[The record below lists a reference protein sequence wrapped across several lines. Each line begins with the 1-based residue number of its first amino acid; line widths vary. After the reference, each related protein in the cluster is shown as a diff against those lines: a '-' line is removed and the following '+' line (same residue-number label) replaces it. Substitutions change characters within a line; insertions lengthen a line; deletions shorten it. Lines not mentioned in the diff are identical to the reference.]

1 MRQSRSVLRPEG
13 NRSWLPLLLLV
24 VGLLLLVFH
33 EAGYLTPLENALHYV
48 LDPLQRITS
57 NVFEGTG
64 GLFQTVRT
72 VRELRAQVDELQQE
86 VNTLRVEN
94 ARLREYEAETQ
105 QLRTMLNFVSEYPI
119 STYLGAEI
127 VDREGNETFPGGDVI
142 GTDPNPYLR
151 YATIN
156 VGAQQGVE
164 TGMPVV
170 SGGAGLVG
178 RVSDVGPRTAKVQ
191 LLTDSESAVAGL
203 LQTSRAT
210 GLVEGEVDGTIRMKY
225 IPQETTVNVG
235 EVVLTSGLGGF
246 IPKGLVIG
254 QVTEVEKKDYAL
266 FQVATVRPAVNF
278 SKLELAL
285 VITSFEQ
292 VPVEEPA
299 AEETPTPTPEAPPE
313 ATPTGDN

>member
-1 MRQSRSVLRPEG
+1 MLRPQS

-33 EAGYLTPLENALHYV
+33 EAGYLTPLENTLHYV

-57 NVFEGTG
+57 NAFGG
-64 GLFQTVRT
+64 ASGLFQTART
-72 VRELRAQVDELQQE
+72 VRELREEVNELEEE
-86 VNTLRVEN
+86 VNTLRIEN
-94 ARLREYEAETQ
+94 ARLREYEAESQ

-127 VDREGNETFPGGDVI
+127 VDREGNEAFPEGEVI
-142 GTDPNPYLR
+142 GVDPNPYLR
-151 YATIN
+151 YVTIN
-156 VGAQQGVE
+156 VGLQQGVE

-178 RVSDVGPRTAKVQ
+178 RVASVGPRTAKVQ
-191 LLTDSESAVAGL
+191 LLTDPDSAVAGL

-210 GLVEGEVDGTIRMKY
+210 GLVEGEADGTLRMKY
-225 IPQETTVNVG
+225 IPQDATIDVG

-254 QVTEVEKKDYAL
+254 QVTEVDKRDYAL
-266 FQVATVRPAVNF
+266 FQVATVRPAVDF
-278 SKLELAL
+278 SRIELAL

-292 VPVEEPA
+292 IPVEEAPA
-299 AEETPTPTPEAPPE
+299 EELLEETPEPTVPGGE
-313 ATPTGDN
+313 